1 MCQDAMNACSSL
13 EDARAL
19 HAHLSSL
26 GMATEFET
34 ARRFLELFIRL
45 GSLKDADVV
54 FQSVQTK
61 NLEWWQTMIRAYAAG
76 GDIENVHRLY
86 KVMKSHRMSYNKTTQ
101 AQILESCK
109 TKGKLLSVEAV
120 ARSERDGGYTRM
132 DKMTTELLSRM
143 TEAIP
148 EFMWKAE
155 KEAKSSSEFES
166 KASTSDKAIMVSQ
179 NSTRLIGLPTQKLST
194 ISWSV
199 AGSSNRKLKK
209 FKQDKKEPLVA
220 ARRKMIAKPA

>member
-45 GSLKDADVV
+45 GSLKDAEVV

-86 KVMKSHRMSYNKTTQ
+86 KVRKSHRMSYNKTTQ

-120 ARSERDGGYTRM
+120 AIKGGICHPDR
-132 DKMTTELLSRM
+132 
-143 TEAIP
+143 
-148 EFMWKAE
+148 
-155 KEAKSSSEFES
+155 EFES
-166 KASTSDKAIMVSQ
+166 KASTSDKATMVSE

-194 ISWSV
+194 ISRSV

-209 FKQDKKEPLVA
+209 FKQDKKGPLVA
-220 ARRKMIAKPA
+220 ATSVR